1 MPAEFYK
8 VLHIV
13 GIVMVFV
20 SLGALALHAANGGT
34 RASNQAR
41 GLVAGTHGLG
51 LLIVLVSGF
60 GMAGKLGLMS
70 GGMPAWILAK
80 LGVWLLA
87 GALLAVL
94 MRMPQAARAVWLG
107 LPVIG
112 GLAAWLAI
120 YKPF

>member
-13 GIVMVFV
+13 GLVMVFV
-20 SLGALALHAANGGT
+20 SLGAMALHAVNGGT

-41 GLVAGTHGLG
+41 GLVAGTHGIG
-51 LLIVLVSGF
+51 LLVILVSGF
-60 GMAGKLGLMS
+60 GMAGKLGLMA
-70 GGMPAWILAK
+70 GGMPGWILAK
-80 LGVWLLA
+80 LGVWLLV
-87 GALLAVL
+87 GGLLAVL
-94 MRMPQAARAVWLG
+94 MRMPQAARAVWFL
-107 LPVIG
+107 LPVLG